1 MSETDGRRSR
11 SGTGLQ
17 TLDRAVSVLTLLRDT
32 GRPLALREIAK
43 AMELPPPTAHRLL
56 ASLVAHNWVHCD
68 PQARVYSLG
77 YGLLSYAAGLRTSGL
92 LSLTTPVLEQLSR
105 EFGETVTVQ
114 IRIGDNRVV
123 IHEIEGTH
131 ELRRKIGVGNTLPL
145 YTSASGR
152 ALLAFLDPREIDRIL
167 SDRIVPHTPKST
179 VDMVRIREILA
190 DVRRTGTAYSVE
202 ESELGVCAVAVPI
215 FNAGGTV
222 EASIA
227 MSGPLTRWDSVC
239 TPRLIEQMHATASA
253 TSRHLGFE
261 RPMPWRRSEEAER

>member
-1 MSETDGRRSR
+1 MSGAGGRPR
-11 SGTGLQ
+11 SGSGLQ

-56 ASLVAHNWVHCD
+56 ASLAAHNWVHCD
-68 PQARVYSLG
+68 PQTRVYGLG
-77 YGLLSYAAGLRTSGL
+77 YGLLSYAEVLRTSGL

-114 IRIGDNRVV
+114 IRSGDNRIV
-123 IHEIEGTH
+123 IQEIEGTH

-152 ALLAFLDPREIDRIL
+152 ALLAFLDASEIDRIL
-167 SDRIVPHTPKST
+167 GDGIVPRTPKST
-179 VDMVRIREILA
+179 VDMARIREMLA

-215 FNAGGTV
+215 FNASGTV

-227 MSGPLTRWDSVC
+227 MSGPLTRWEAVC
-239 TPRLIEQMHATASA
+239 TPQLIEQMHAAAVA
-253 TSRHLGFE
+253 TSRRLGFE
-261 RPMPWRRSEEAER
+261 RAVPWKRSEQIKP